1 MSDKEVNVE
10 KSVWKKVKQR
20 LSEIIPVWAW
30 IPLLFEFGLNN
41 LVYAGSKVIAASWH
55 HYNIESPLDTAIPFL
70 PWTISVYFGCYVFW
84 IVNYIVCV
92 RLGKERAWRFLSADF
107 AAKLICLVCFLVF
120 PTTNTRPEV
129 SGASIW
135 DALMRFLYHVDSADN
150 LFPSIHC
157 LTSWF
162 CYIGLRGQKAVP
174 RWYRTFSCIFALAVF
189 VSTLTTKQHVL
200 IDVAAGAALAEGMY
214 WVSGHTGLAE
224 IYAKAAER
232 VNRLFWKQKDGE

>member
-92 RLGKERAWRFLSADF
+92 VLGGRRISKKMRGD
-107 AAKLICLVCFLVF
+107 C
-120 PTTNTRPEV
+120 
-129 SGASIW
+129 GA
-135 DALMRFLYHVDSADN
+135 RQ
-150 LFPSIHC
+150 
-157 LTSWF
+157 
-162 CYIGLRGQKAVP
+162 R
-174 RWYRTFSCIFALAVF
+174 
-189 VSTLTTKQHVL
+189 
-200 IDVAAGAALAEGMY
+200 
-214 WVSGHTGLAE
+214 
-224 IYAKAAER
+224 
-232 VNRLFWKQKDGE
+232 